1 MIAYFLLR
9 FCRLSP
15 VSSTLG
21 ETVALV
27 KFIVP
32 RLIASSQQG
41 VSSIDYNADS
51 IDLHEKSFISSASF
65 CRFMRDA
72 V

>member
-9 FCRLSP
+9 FSRLSP

-21 ETVALV
+21 ETVAWV

-32 RLIASSQQG
+32 QLIASSQKG
-41 VSSIDYNADS
+41 VSRIDYNADS
-51 IDLHEKSFISSASF
+51 INLHEKNFISSASF
-65 CRFMRDA
+65 TRFMRYA